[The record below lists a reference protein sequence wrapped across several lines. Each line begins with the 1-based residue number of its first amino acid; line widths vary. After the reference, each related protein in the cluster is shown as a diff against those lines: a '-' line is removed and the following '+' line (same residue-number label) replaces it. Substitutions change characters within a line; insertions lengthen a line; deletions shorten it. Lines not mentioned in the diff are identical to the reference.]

1 VPFVPEDQQLS
12 VEQLRPGFWR
22 VVVRYGFKDEPNL
35 PAALGRCARHDLQ
48 FDPFLASYFLS
59 RQVVVAGAG
68 RQSSGM
74 ARWRQ
79 QLFIAMARNSSSAA
93 DYFRLPDNGVIELG
107 SRVQL

>member
-1 VPFVPEDQQLS
+1 M
-12 VEQLRPGFWR
+12 
-22 VVVRYGFKDEPNL
+22 
-35 PAALGRCARHDLQ
+35 
-48 FDPFLASYFLS
+48 
-59 RQVVVAGAG
+59 VAGAG